1 MLLRISGD
9 PYLIEDFKNRVVRT
23 NCGDYYL
30 DYDIPF
36 DDLFKLVDYIKKTER
51 EMKEE
56 NETKK

>member
-23 NCGDYYL
+23 NCGDSYL

-36 DDLFKLVDYIKKTER
+36 DDLFELVDYIKKTEK

-56 NETKK
+56 L